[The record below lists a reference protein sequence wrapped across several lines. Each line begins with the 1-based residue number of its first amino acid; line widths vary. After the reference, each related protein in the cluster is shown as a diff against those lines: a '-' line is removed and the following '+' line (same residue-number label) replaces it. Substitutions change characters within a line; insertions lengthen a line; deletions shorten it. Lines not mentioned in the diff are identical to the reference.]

1 MIYHIPSRP
10 QSLPFDGRRG
20 TTDKSTFM
28 KEIKFDGENFTIIDG
43 NTKVGITKFSEIEL
57 EGQYNIDSESI
68 AALLSAYNTDI
79 HSFVIILEDKS
90 YIPHKKAYIHGYPV
104 KENKKLLGEIDLL
117 RENSDSFFELKEK
130 VNMHNKQPFYKR
142 IKKIEL

>member
-1 MIYHIPSRP
+1 
-10 QSLPFDGRRG
+10 
-20 TTDKSTFM
+20 M

-117 RENSDSFFELKEK
+117 RENSDSFFHCKCL
-130 VNMHNKQPFYKR
+130 H
-142 IKKIEL
+142 IK